1 MKEKIIL
8 LEILKKNR
16 IELEEMYLN
25 NWNVYTPFSVYI
37 AMNFQTGR
45 IKLTDKK
52 WDKDFNNCILIKKI
66 GTFNTDMKK
75 SRVDLTVSGMEEVFR
90 ALYVNNDR
98 LYNMAVKAVE
108 KHYNQ
113 YWDELSQ
120 WVDKQ
125 FELMG

>member
-16 IELEEMYLN
+16 KELEEMYFN
-25 NWNVYTPFSVYI
+25 NWDIYTPCSVYI
-37 AMNFQTGR
+37 AINFQTGK
-45 IKLTDKK
+45 IQFTDKK
-52 WDKDFNNCILIKKI
+52 WSMNFDNCILIKKI
-66 GTFNTDMKK
+66 GTIKTDMKK
-75 SRVDLTVSGMEEVFR
+75 SRMDLTVSCKEEVFKE
-90 ALYVNNDR
+90 LYVNNDK
-98 LYNMAVKAVE
+98 LYKMAVRAIE

-113 YWDELSQ
+113 YWNELNQ